1 MPRGRKTMENIIKLS
16 GIVNSSDFAENS
28 STMDERNAAEQT
40 AEQTAE
46 NKSVASVPETLTETV
61 VPENASVAWR
71 VHHAFR
77 VVKRDSGLKWAFCP
91 VGNSSVYGKAEFKA
105 LKQRVA
111 SVVVSITEYERGMGT
126 KGSLERMNAAKA
138 ALARVFAFYSVNYGV
153 KDTDGAP
160 YGVLEQDVRF
170 LRRVLFRVKN
180 DGQRFNVAAA
190 TEDTALKLIER
201 MLYAKSNGFT
211 YDEIVVAEK
220 TANAAAAAEK
230 AERDEREKAVSDAP
244 MSGASTE
251 TAAG

>member
-1 MPRGRKTMENIIKLS
+1 MENIINIA
-16 GIVNSSDFAENS
+16 GIINASDFSENALR
-28 STMDERNAAEQT
+28 DEVKADQT
-40 AEQTAE
+40 ADQTADE
-46 NKSVASVPETLTETV
+46 SKTTASVPATLTETV

-91 VGNSSVYGKAEFKA
+91 VGNSSVYGKAEFKV

-111 SVVVSITEYERGMGT
+111 SVVVAVTEYERGMGT
-126 KGSLERMNAAKA
+126 KGSLDRMNAAKA

-160 YGVLEQDVRF
+160 YGVLDQDVRF

-180 DGQRFNVAAA
+180 DGHRFNVAASS
-190 TEDTALKLIER
+190 EDAALKLIER

-230 AERDEREKAVSDAP
+230 AERDEREKAVTEAP
-244 MSGASTE
+244 MSGVNTE

>member
-1 MPRGRKTMENIIKLS
+1 MENIIKLS

-28 STMDERNAAEQT
+28 STIDERNAAQKT
-40 AEQTAE
+40 ADQTAE

-71 VHHAFR
+71 IHHAFR

-91 VGNSSVYGKAEFKA
+91 VGNSSVYGKAEFKV

-111 SVVVSITEYERGMGT
+111 SVVVSVTEYERGMGT
-126 KGSLERMNAAKA
+126 KGSLDRMNAAKA

-201 MLYAKSNGFT
+201 MLYARSNGFS
-211 YDEIVVAEK
+211 YDDIVIAEK

>member
-1 MPRGRKTMENIIKLS
+1 MENIIKLS

-28 STMDERNAAEQT
+28 STMDERNAAQKT
-40 AEQTAE
+40 ADQTAE

-77 VVKRDSGLKWAFCP
+77 VVKRESGLKWAFVA
-91 VGNSSVYGKAEFKA
+91 VGNSSVYGKVEFKV

-111 SVVVSITEYERGMGT
+111 SVVVSVAEYERGMGT

-160 YGVLEQDVRF
+160 YGVLDQDVRF

-180 DGQRFNVAAA
+180 DGQRFNVAASS
-190 TEDTALKLIER
+190 EDAALKLIER

-244 MSGASTE
+244 MSGANTE

>member
-1 MPRGRKTMENIIKLS
+1 MENIINIS
-16 GIVNSSDFAENS
+16 GIVNASDFSENASRNEEVKAE
-28 STMDERNAAEQT
+28 EVKAEQT
-40 AEQTAE
+40 AEQTADE
-46 NKSVASVPETLTETV
+46 SKTTASVPETLTETV
-61 VPENASVAWR
+61 VPENASVDWR

-111 SVVVSITEYERGMGT
+111 SVVVAVTEYERGMGT

-153 KDTDGAP
+153 KDADGAP

-201 MLYAKSNGFT
+201 MLYARSNGFT

-230 AERDEREKAVSDAP
+230 AERDEREKAVTDAP
-244 MSGASTE
+244 MSGASME

>member
-1 MPRGRKTMENIIKLS
+1 MENIINIS
-16 GIVNSSDFAENS
+16 GIVNSSDFAENA
-28 STMDERNAAEQT
+28 ERNT
-40 AEQTAE
+40 V
-46 NKSVASVPETLTETV
+46 SVPETNVPETNVPETLTETV

-71 VHHAFR
+71 IHHSFR

-91 VGNSSVYGKAEFKA
+91 VGNSSVYGKAEYKI
-105 LKQRVA
+105 LRQRVA
-111 SVVVSITEYERGMGT
+111 SVVVLVTEYERGMG
-126 KGSLERMNAAKA
+126 KSGSSERMNAAKA

-153 KDTDGAP
+153 KDADGAP

-201 MLYAKSNGFT
+201 MLYARSNGFS
-211 YDEIVVAEK
+211 YDDIVIAEK
-220 TANAAAAAEK
+220 TANAAALAEK

-244 MSGASTE
+244 MSGVNTE
-251 TAAG
+251 AAAG

>member
-1 MPRGRKTMENIIKLS
+1 MENIIKLS

-28 STMDERNAAEQT
+28 STMDERNAAQQT

-46 NKSVASVPETLTETV
+46 SKSVASVPETLTETI

-77 VVKRDSGLKWAFCP
+77 VVKRESGLKWAFVA
-91 VGNSSVYGKAEFKA
+91 VGNSSVYGKAEYKI
-105 LKQRVA
+105 LRQRVA
-111 SVVVSITEYERGMGT
+111 AVVVATTEYERGMG
-126 KGSLERMNAAKA
+126 KSGSSERMNAAKA

-201 MLYAKSNGFT
+201 MLYARSNGFS
-211 YDEIVVAEK
+211 YDDIVIAEK

>member
-1 MPRGRKTMENIIKLS
+1 MENIVKLS

-77 VVKRDSGLKWAFCP
+77 VVKRDSGLKWAFVA
-91 VGNSSVYGKAEFKA
+91 VGNSSVYGKAEFKV

-111 SVVVSITEYERGMGT
+111 SVVVSVTEYERGMGT
-126 KGSLERMNAAKA
+126 KGSLDRMNAAKA

-201 MLYAKSNGFT
+201 MLYARSNGFS
-211 YDEIVVAEK
+211 YDDIVIAEK